1 MISEPFP
8 TGMPRGAPSEGVP
21 GHECTVRS
29 KCDSIRPRA
38 IRTHSG
44 LAKGCRT
51 TTQAVP
57 HAPGGDSKS
66 RRAAFYG
73 PRSWARRGAAGGSA
87 GLRAGP
93 IRGTSANLQ
102 LTVTGSVRAD
112 SGLRGTC
119 AGWAKVGPKPRR
131 HREPQTRECVSHVPR
146 GRDRPPVHAQHATTA
161 ARVVRCPFVRNT
173 LHGVIFLMQCLD

>member
-57 HAPGGDSKS
+57 HAPGGDPKS
-66 RRAAFYG
+66 RRAGFSRASKLG
-73 PRSWARRGAAGGSA
+73 STGCRRWECW
-87 GLRAGP
+87 
-93 IRGTSANLQ
+93 TSSR
-102 LTVTGSVRAD
+102 TDTWDVRTRIRAD
-112 SGLRGTC
+112 AGLRGTC
-119 AGWAKVGPKPRR
+119 AGWAKVRLKTR
-131 HREPQTRECVSHVPR
+131 HYREQQTKECVSHVPR

>member
-44 LAKGCRT
+44 LPTRTRRRPKVAKSGIFT
-51 TTQAVP
+51 
-57 HAPGGDSKS
+57 GLE
-66 RRAAFYG
+66 
-73 PRSWARRGAAGGSA
+73 A
-87 GLRAGP
+87 GLDGVPQVGVLDFEPDRYVGRP
-93 IRGTSANLQ
+93 RI
-102 LTVTGSVRAD
+102 RAD
-112 SGLRGTC
+112 AGLRGTC
-119 AGWAKVGPKPRR
+119 AGWAKVRLKTR
-131 HREPQTRECVSHVPR
+131 HYREQQTKECVSHVPR

>member
-57 HAPGGDSKS
+57 HAPGGDPKS
-66 RRAAFYG
+66 RRAGFSRASKLGSTGCRRFGVLDFEPDRYVG
-73 PRSWARRGAAGGSA
+73 RPR
-87 GLRAGP
+87 
-93 IRGTSANLQ
+93 I
-102 LTVTGSVRAD
+102 RAD
-112 SGLRGTC
+112 AGLRGTC
-119 AGWAKVGPKPRR
+119 AGWAKVRLKTR
-131 HREPQTRECVSHVPR
+131 HYREQQTKECVSHVPR

-173 LHGVIFLMQCLD
+173 LHRVTFLM

>member
-57 HAPGGDSKS
+57 HAPGGDPKS
-66 RRAAFYG
+66 RRAAFFTG
-73 PRSWARRGAAGGSA
+73 LEA
-87 GLRAGP
+87 GLDGVPQVGVLDFEPDRYVGRLR
-93 IRGTSANLQ
+93 I
-102 LTVTGSVRAD
+102 RAD
-112 SGLRGTC
+112 AGLRGTC
-119 AGWAKVGPKPRR
+119 AAWAKVRLKTR
-131 HREPQTRECVSHVPR
+131 HYREQQTKECVSHVPR